1 MEIKA
6 AWEGEREGGGDRG
19 YTVQQDK
26 GLESKSGWEPKPAHP
41 EASLESG
48 R

>member
-6 AWEGEREGGGDRG
+6 VWEGQREGGGGRG
-19 YTVQQDK
+19 YTVQQNE
-26 GLESKSGWEPKPAHP
+26 GLESNPGWEPKPAHP